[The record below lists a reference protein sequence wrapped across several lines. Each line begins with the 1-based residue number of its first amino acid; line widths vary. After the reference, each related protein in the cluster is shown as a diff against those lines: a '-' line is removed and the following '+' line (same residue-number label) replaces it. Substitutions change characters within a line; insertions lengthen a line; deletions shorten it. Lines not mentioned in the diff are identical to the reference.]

1 MLACL
6 TAYREEASRQGL
18 AGLYNTFL
26 RGLKDS
32 LGGRGALWL
41 GGGEGGLGLLQV
53 GCRTLSCPDRLDPF
67 QSYSIVKSR
76 QPALFV
82 QEPGIGEEEMAA
94 FLLPPQEEKGGVEEE
109 EEEEDLLDQL

>member
-1 MLACL
+1 MALGHWTGWTSTLPVPKHCVVYS
-6 TAYREEASRQGL
+6 TA
-18 AGLYNTFL
+18 
-26 RGLKDS
+26 
-32 LGGRGALWL
+32 
-41 GGGEGGLGLLQV
+41 
-53 GCRTLSCPDRLDPF
+53 PF

-109 EEEEDLLDQL
+109 EGEEDLLDQL